1 MEECKSRDERWQE
14 RYDDIPRAVETA
26 VETAEEWCATYQ
38 TQKTPPV
45 VIHAT
50 PFAWI
55 DPANIPL
62 REWLY
67 YPHYIRK
74 FASLTVAHSKIG
86 KSAKVIVELLA
97 MVVNKA
103 LLGVQPQSKS
113 RVWYWNGEDPLDELQ
128 RRIMAA
134 VKYYDITE
142 KEISS
147 RLFVDSGRTMPIVIA
162 EADKNGTR
170 IAVPVIEGVIK
181 TLLDNQID
189 ILIIDPFVA
198 SHRIPENDNSGIE
211 RVAKNWAH
219 IAEVANCAVM
229 LVHHSRKTYGED
241 VTSSDSRGASALV
254 AAVRAVQTLNT
265 MTKKEAE
272 DLGIEESTRR
282 RYFRSDG
289 GEVNMAPP
297 ATRADWFWLESVSLG
312 NAPAIGLG
320 DQVGVVTRWVPPED
334 AQTRVSPESIRSIQA
349 ALKAGGP
356 WREDR
361 RSKVELWAGETFA
374 EALGLDLTRKNV
386 TDWISKGLRALTKAG
401 YLNRVTKRDQH
412 RTLRIYIEA
421 GKEPEK
427 GVEIL
432 F

>member
-1 MEECKSRDERWQE
+1 
-14 RYDDIPRAVETA
+14 
-26 VETAEEWCATYQ
+26 
-38 TQKTPPV
+38 
-45 VIHAT
+45 
-50 PFAWI
+50 
-55 DPANIPL
+55 
-62 REWLY
+62 
-67 YPHYIRK
+67 
-74 FASLTVAHSKIG
+74 
-86 KSAKVIVELLA
+86 

-134 VKYYDITE
+134 VKYYDLTE

-189 ILIIDPFVA
+189 VLIIDPFVA

-289 GEVNMAPP
+289 GESNMAPP
-297 ATRADWFWLESVSLG
+297 ATRADWFWLESVSLD
-312 NAPAIGLG
+312 NAAAIGFG

-334 AQTRVSPESIRSIQA
+334 AQTRVSTEGIRSIQA